1 MRNLLNFLSRYSNLI
16 IFILLEVVSVYL
28 LTTAEGYHSSRLI
41 GGIRGASTFIE
52 EKISGVSV
60 YLGLHD
66 ENARLAAENMRLRNR
81 VERLS
86 QSQSQSQDSLQI
98 EPDTITSDYDYISAR
113 VVNNSV
119 NKQYN
124 FITINKGIRDG
135 LEPEMALIGPEGVA
149 GIIVSVSDNFSYA
162 MSVLNLEFRMSARLR
177 KEGYYG
183 SLQWD
188 GHDVGKALLNEIPY
202 HVSVAPG
209 DTVET
214 SGFSSIF
221 PAGILVGTVSDIDE
235 SGGDFYT
242 IIVDLSTDFRSLGFV
257 YAVKNKKR
265 QEQLTIEGE
274 VIDE

>member
-1 MRNLLNFLSRYSNLI
+1 MRNLINFLSRYSNLI

-41 GGIRGASTFIE
+41 GGIRGASYFIE
-52 EKISGVSV
+52 GKISGVSE
-60 YLGLHD
+60 YIGLFD
-66 ENARLAAENMRLRNR
+66 ENAILAAENMRLRNQ
-81 VERLS
+81 VERYSNSLS
-86 QSQSQSQDSLQI
+86 LDSMQP
-98 EPDTITSDYDYISAR
+98 EPDTLTSDYDYISAR

-119 NKQYN
+119 NKQHN
-124 FITINKGIRDG
+124 FITINKGRRDG

-149 GIIVSVSDNFSYA
+149 GIIISVSDNFSYA
-162 MSVLNLEFRMSARLR
+162 MSVLNLEFRMSVRLR

-188 GHDVGKALLNEIPY
+188 GHDTRKALLNEIPY
-202 HVSVAPG
+202 HVSVTPG

-214 SGFSSIF
+214 SGFSAIF

-242 IIVDLSTDFRSLGFV
+242 IVVDLSTDFRSLGFV
-257 YAVKNKKR
+257 YAVKSWKR
-265 QEQLTIEGE
+265 PEQLIIEGE

>member
-16 IFILLEVVSVYL
+16 VFILLEAVSVYL

-41 GGIRGASTFIE
+41 GGIRGASTAIE
-52 EKISGVSV
+52 GKISGVSD
-60 YLGLHD
+60 YIGLYD
-66 ENARLAAENMRLRNR
+66 QNARLAAENMRLRNQ
-81 VERLS
+81 VERYSHSLS
-86 QSQSQSQDSLQI
+86 IDSI
-98 EPDTITSDYDYISAR
+98 KPEPDTLISDYEYISAR

-119 NKQYN
+119 NKQHN
-124 FITINKGIRDG
+124 FITINKGKRDG

-149 GIIVSVSDNFSYA
+149 GIIVSVTDNFSYA

-188 GHDVGKALLNEIPY
+188 GHDTRKALLNEIPY

-214 SGFSSIF
+214 SGFSAIF
-221 PAGILVGTVSDIDE
+221 PVGILVGTVSDIDE

-242 IIVDLSTDFRSLGFV
+242 IIVDLSTDFRRLGFV
-257 YAVKNKKR
+257 YAVKSRKR
-265 QEQLTIEGE
+265 QEQLIIEGE
-274 VIDE
+274 VRDE